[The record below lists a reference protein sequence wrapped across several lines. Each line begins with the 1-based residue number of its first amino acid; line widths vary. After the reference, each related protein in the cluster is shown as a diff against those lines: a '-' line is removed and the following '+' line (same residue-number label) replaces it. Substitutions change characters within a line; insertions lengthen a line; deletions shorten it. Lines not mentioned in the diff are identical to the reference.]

1 VRLLLAKFEA
11 EPLKCWIWKL
21 LKGQIAYEPA
31 FLAKAVA
38 KAEWHLQK
46 PFLQLLAA
54 CLWISVERAAGAVL
68 LIAALI
74 IGLTAGDYGATIDEF
89 NTNDYGT
96 EGTRLGTLAASQIR
110 RNSPTTRK
118 SWHDGRSAAQH
129 G

>member
-1 VRLLLAKFEA
+1 MVSAETLLATA
-11 EPLKCWIWKL
+11 RGMLKSACWS
-21 LKGQIAYEPA
+21 E
-31 FLAKAVA
+31 
-38 KAEWHLQK
+38 
-46 PFLQLLAA
+46 
-54 CLWISVERAAGAVL
+54 WISVERAAGAVL